1 MVIKRKSRRDIGE
14 EIKIYPLE
22 TIIIFKRQ
30 NKYSEFVQNK
40 LKTFRAFIRK
50 KKISGSDDLINAM
63 MFAYNLHETPDD
75 ERVGNASDA
84 TSLDVWDTQRSLNDC
99 QIIRP
104 RSPRISI

>member
-1 MVIKRKSRRDIGE
+1 MDKQASTIFTIIIVFWFGQKLFFLMVIKRKSRRDIGE

-50 KKISGSDDLINAM
+50 KKNLRFGRSYKRDD
-63 MFAYNLHETPDD
+63 
-75 ERVGNASDA
+75 V
-84 TSLDVWDTQRSLNDC
+84 
-99 QIIRP
+99 
-104 RSPRISI
+104 RI